1 MHSEVPWAFG
11 LCLIMV
17 GVAAP
22 VRAQSVTLRPGDAVR
37 IQIKNE
43 PRLGGQFSVSQEGTV
58 LLPLLGVIQ
67 VAERPFD
74 EVKAELVTGYTR
86 ELAEPEFLA
95 TPLIRV
101 TVSGEVRTPGLRMAE
116 PTLSIAELLAQSG
129 GPLPTAKRNRV
140 DLVRGGERRKLDGS
154 AGSVDLAMHP
164 ESGDELFVPRRG
176 WFSDNLP
183 ILIGAGASVAAAAV
197 TTLIVR

>member
-1 MHSEVPWAFG
+1 MLVGLSVP
-11 LCLIMV
+11 V
-17 GVAAP
+17 Q
-22 VRAQSVTLRPGDAVR
+22 AQSVTLRPGDALRV
-37 IQIKNE
+37 QIKNE
-43 PRLGGQFSVSQEGTV
+43 PRLGGQFPVSTEGTV

-67 VAERPFD
+67 VAERPFE
-74 EVKAELVTGYTR
+74 EVRAELATGYTR

-101 TVSGEVRTPGLRMAE
+101 TVSGEVRSPGLRMAE

-129 GPLPTAKRNRV
+129 GPLSTAKRNRV
-140 DLVRGGERRKLDGS
+140 DLVRGGERRELDGS
-154 AGSVDLAMHP
+154 AGSLDLAMHP

-183 ILIGAGASVAAAAV
+183 ILIGAAASVAAAAV